1 MEVNIHEAKT
11 HLSRLIDRVAAGERV
26 VIAKRGLPV
35 AVLTRVQGH
44 AKGRKLGSAAGTV
57 DFLPGWDEPMTAD
70 ELDRFL
76 GQ

>member
-11 HLSRLIDRVAAGERV
+11 HLSRLIERVLAGEQV

-35 AVLTRVQGH
+35 AKLTRIRGQ
-44 AKGRKLGSAAGTV
+44 AEGRKLGSAAGTV
-57 DFLPGWDEPMTAD
+57 EFLPGWDEPMTAE

-76 GQ
+76 GR

>member
-11 HLSRLIDRVAAGERV
+11 HLSRLIERVMAGERV
-26 VIAKRGLPV
+26 VIAKRGTPV
-35 AVLTRVQGH
+35 AVLTRVRGQS
-44 AKGRKLGSAAGTV
+44 KGRKLGSAAGTV
-57 DFLPGWDEPMTAD
+57 TFLPGWYEPMTHK